1 MGTQG
6 AAVGVAGHHRAAG
19 CLHQVPEAGV
29 GQVGHVGIDLVLL
42 QHADE
47 VPALCRQ
54 ATVGGLTIGTAQN
67 ISPVPHRVEQADA
80 PDSHLRNAAGVT
92 VQQIRPL
99 DGQKRGGFACRH
111 RRVHLR
117 ACGTMRHQIGIG
129 GDFTAIAIM
138 KSLAK
143 APTLSG
149 GDLGGVAVEGEKLGT
164 GRESGIAL

>member
-1 MGTQG
+1 M
-6 AAVGVAGHHRAAG
+6 
-19 CLHQVPEAGV
+19 
-29 GQVGHVGIDLVLL
+29 VLL

-47 VPALCRQ
+47 VPALRRQ
-54 ATVGGLTIGTAQN
+54 ATAGVLAIGTAQN
-67 ISPVPHRVEQADA
+67 IGPVPHRVEQADA
-80 PDSHLRNAAGVT
+80 PGCRLRNAAGVT

-99 DGQKRGGFACRH
+99 DGHKRGGFACRH
-111 RRVHLR
+111 RLVHLR
-117 ACGTMRHQIGIG
+117 AGGAMGHQIGIG